1 MNKYRPH
8 LASTAKQMIHERA
21 IAMGFEDP
29 LRADY
34 AKFIE
39 KPGKVN
45 KYRVDPLFHGHIG
58 NSVYVKAKERTSA
71 AIRIQAVFRSFQDR
85 KIAAVAARY
94 GAFMEAKAAAI
105 REMKMKVIKEFK
117 KREASKGMG
126 KMKWDAQV
134 RMKQAKLRSLGSTIS
149 RADTVMT

>member
-1 MNKYRPH
+1 MNKCRPQ
-8 LASTAKQMIHERA
+8 LASTAKQVMHERA

-34 AKFIE
+34 TKFIE

-45 KYRVDPLFHGHIG
+45 KYRVDPLYHGHLG
-58 NSVYVKAKERTSA
+58 NSIYAKAKEKTLA
-71 AIRIQAVFRSFQDR
+71 ATRIQAVFRSFQDR

-94 GAFMEAKAAAI
+94 GAFMDAKTAAI

-117 KREASKGMG
+117 KREAGKGMG

-134 RMKQAKLRSLGSTIS
+134 RMKQAKLRSLGATIT